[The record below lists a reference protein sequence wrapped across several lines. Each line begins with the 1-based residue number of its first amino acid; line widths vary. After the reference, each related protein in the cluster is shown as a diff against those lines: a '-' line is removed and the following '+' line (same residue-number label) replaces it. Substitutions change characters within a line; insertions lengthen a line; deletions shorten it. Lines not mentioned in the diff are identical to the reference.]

1 MDELTRAAF
10 ERLLAIARS
19 DTGQSRRVANFILAW
34 WNADSLGG
42 FDLADIFAVDR
53 DIGRDMATIVIG
65 LAGFSVAYYPEA
77 YRNDIEQ
84 LIRLWRPEVWAH
96 SAATA

>member
-1 MDELTRAAF
+1 MDDAARAAF
-10 ERLLAIARS
+10 ERLLDVAMS

-53 DIGRDMATIVIG
+53 DIARSMAIVVAR
-65 LAGFSVAYYPEA
+65 LAEAPAAEYPEA
-77 YRNDIEQ
+77 YRAEIEN
-84 LIRLWRPEVWAH
+84 LIKLWRPEVWAR
-96 SAATA
+96 SVEA